1 MSVTVMILLSI
12 AIYILIGVSTWF
24 PVEYA
29 VNSKHPNWWDEGHLD
44 RDFMIIWV
52 PFYPV
57 ILPFLLLYWIGKNI
71 GKILIAIYVIIETIL
86 GGKEK

>member
-1 MSVTVMILLSI
+1 MSPIITLIL
-12 AIYILIGVSTWF
+12 YILIGISTWF

-29 VNSKHPNWWDEGHLD
+29 VNSKHPKWYDEYHLD
-44 RDFMIIWV
+44 RPFIIFWV
-52 PFYPV
+52 LFYPF

-71 GKILIAIYVIIETIL
+71 GKILIAIYVTIETIL